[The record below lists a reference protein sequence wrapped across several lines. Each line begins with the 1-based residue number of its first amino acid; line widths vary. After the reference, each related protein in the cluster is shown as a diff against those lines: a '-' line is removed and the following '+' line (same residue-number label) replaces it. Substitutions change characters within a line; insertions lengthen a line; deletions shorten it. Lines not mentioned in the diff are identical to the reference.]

1 MMPGGY
7 QLIDFG
13 PLIFDPSDNYDMV
26 LIDGET
32 GDKIKRSHNTGIPIV
47 VSMLLKK
54 TISDSRQVVA
64 VAYTETRGASTD
76 YFYIYLPSFADNGM
90 LTWSAYSMTPAVN
103 NQYYLVR
110 ETSI

>member
-13 PLIFDPSDNYDMV
+13 PLIFDPSDTYDAV
-26 LIDGET
+26 LIDSDT
-32 GDKIKRSHNTGIPIV
+32 GDKIRRSHNTGIPLMV
-47 VSMLLKK
+47 NMLLKK
-54 TISDSRQVVA
+54 EVLDSRRVVA
-64 VAYTETRGASTD
+64 TAFTVTD
-76 YFYIYLPSFADNGM
+76 SSDGFYIYLPSFGDHGS
-90 LTWSAYSMTPAVN
+90 LTWSAYSMTPTVG